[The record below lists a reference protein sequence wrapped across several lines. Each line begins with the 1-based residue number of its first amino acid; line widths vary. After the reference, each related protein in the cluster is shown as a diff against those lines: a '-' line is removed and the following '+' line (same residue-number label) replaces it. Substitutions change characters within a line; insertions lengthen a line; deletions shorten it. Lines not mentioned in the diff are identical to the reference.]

1 MNVTIMHNVTIGDGA
16 VIGANTILRE
26 DVPPYAVVVG
36 NPQKI
41 VKYRFSRDVV
51 ESIMKIKWWDWPD
64 ENILA
69 SRFYRSSTEEFINR
83 FGTEM
88 KADVEI
94 EQGI

>member
-16 VIGANTILRE
+16 VIGANTLLRE

-64 ENILA
+64 EKILA